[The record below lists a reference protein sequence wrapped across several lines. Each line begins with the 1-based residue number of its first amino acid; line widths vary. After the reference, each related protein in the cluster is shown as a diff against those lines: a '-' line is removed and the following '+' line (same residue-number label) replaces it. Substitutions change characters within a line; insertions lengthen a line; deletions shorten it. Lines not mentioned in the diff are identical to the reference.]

1 MSPCACD
8 LLNEGWDSPHTQVL
22 FMARPTMSKTIYMQQ
37 LGRGTRKCENK
48 SDLLVFDFVDNANMF
63 KMPYSLHRM
72 LNMSEYRPFE
82 YVLAPEHLR
91 KHDPNMT
98 YSGEKPVAYLDTPI
112 DAADYEVVDLFNWQT
127 EVQNMISQLEFVR
140 MVDVQSETVERYIRE
155 GKIVPDLAVPVSEN
169 RFFNYFRE
177 DTVKSYAEKCGW
189 DLITQ
194 GNIKSKFMEFVS
206 KMDMSFSYKPILL
219 KAMMRHANE
228 DGCVALED
236 IVDYFKEYYEG
247 RAAAGLVVEKP
258 SSIFA
263 KGGYTDKD
271 VEKNILSNPFKR
283 FADMRFFQRCKDVT
297 MVRFNP
303 WIYKKLDA
311 EDFKRIHRI
320 CDKKLEEYYARFK

>member
-1 MSPCACD
+1 
-8 LLNEGWDSPHTQVL
+8 
-22 FMARPTMSKTIYMQQ
+22 
-37 LGRGTRKCENK
+37 
-48 SDLLVFDFVDNANMF
+48 MF
-63 KMPYSLHRM
+63 KMPYSLHRT

-140 MVDVQSETVERYIRE
+140 MVDVQSETVERYIRD
-155 GKIVPDLAVPVSEN
+155 GKIVPDLAVPISEN

-177 DTVKSYAEKCGW
+177 DTVKAYAEQYGW

-247 RAAAGLVVEKP
+247 RAAAGLVV
-258 SSIFA
+258 
-263 KGGYTDKD
+263 
-271 VEKNILSNPFKR
+271 
-283 FADMRFFQRCKDVT
+283 
-297 MVRFNP
+297 
-303 WIYKKLDA
+303 
-311 EDFKRIHRI
+311 
-320 CDKKLEEYYARFK
+320 

>member
-1 MSPCACD
+1 MCALRARCPAFADSRRQFSYGKPHGLSIDVLCACD
-8 LLNEGWDSPHTQVL
+8 LLNE
-22 FMARPTMSKTIYMQQ
+22 
-37 LGRGTRKCENK
+37 
-48 SDLLVFDFVDNANMF
+48 
-63 KMPYSLHRM
+63 
-72 LNMSEYRPFE
+72 
-82 YVLAPEHLR
+82 
-91 KHDPNMT
+91 
-98 YSGEKPVAYLDTPI
+98 
-112 DAADYEVVDLFNWQT
+112 
-127 EVQNMISQLEFVR
+127 
-140 MVDVQSETVERYIRE
+140 
-155 GKIVPDLAVPVSEN
+155 
-169 RFFNYFRE
+169 
-177 DTVKSYAEKCGW
+177 GW

-297 MVRFNP
+297 MVHFNP

>member
-1 MSPCACD
+1 
-8 LLNEGWDSPHTQVL
+8 
-22 FMARPTMSKTIYMQQ
+22 MARPTMSKTIYMQQ

-63 KMPYSLHRM
+63 KMPYSLHRT

-155 GKIVPDLAVPVSEN
+155 GKIVPDLAVPISEN

-177 DTVKSYAEKCGW
+177 DTVKSYAEKYGW

-247 RAAAGLVVEKP
+247 RATAGLVVEKP

>member
-1 MSPCACD
+1 
-8 LLNEGWDSPHTQVL
+8 
-22 FMARPTMSKTIYMQQ
+22 MARPTMSKTIYMQQ

-48 SDLLVFDFVDNANMF
+48 SDLLVFDFVDNANM
-63 KMPYSLHRM
+63 MPYSLHRM

-155 GKIVPDLAVPVSEN
+155 GKIVPDLAVPISEN

-177 DTVKSYAEKCGW
+177 DTVKSYAEKYGW

-228 DGCVALED
+228 DGCVAL
-236 IVDYFKEYYEG
+236 
-247 RAAAGLVVEKP
+247 
-258 SSIFA
+258 
-263 KGGYTDKD
+263 
-271 VEKNILSNPFKR
+271 
-283 FADMRFFQRCKDVT
+283 
-297 MVRFNP
+297 
-303 WIYKKLDA
+303 
-311 EDFKRIHRI
+311 
-320 CDKKLEEYYARFK
+320 